1 MSALKKQRRDEP
13 TMLHANNS
21 SINQHIDQ
29 EVSDFH
35 NSDFRPPSD
44 LLNDKQLESKVTPSL
59 EQRLPSK
66 KQGNRIRAINNS
78 AMSLVSRKDQTP
90 SLFFENSLERI
101 DEIKGVKRN
110 IDKSE
115 DKEEREEV
123 ENVKRAKTKKK
134 KRPNVQTDE
143 LGPD

>member
-1 MSALKKQRRDEP
+1 
-13 TMLHANNS
+13 MLQVNNS

-35 NSDFRPPSD
+35 NSDFRPPSE
-44 LLNDKQLESKVTPSL
+44 LLNDKQLEPRDTPS
-59 EQRLPSK
+59 QDPRSPSK

-78 AMSLVSRKDQTP
+78 AMSLVSQKGETP

-110 IDKSE
+110 LDKSE
-115 DKEEREEV
+115 DKEERDEV
-123 ENVKRAKTKKK
+123 ENVKRGKTKRK
-134 KRPNVQTDE
+134 KRPNVGTDE
-143 LGPD
+143 LGRD